1 MGWNHP
7 EIGLE
12 EMVKLV
18 KGFFDILILSSG
30 YQSSGLVAQWDAH
43 NVKRA
48 FSWALFFERVLS
60 ELKSSDYYVESVD
73 ELDAALSELK
83 SQASFPQGLAN
94 ISSDTLLRARSLIV
108 EHMIHTLPLRDAHVK
123 AVLTAVVEMDLDALP
138 ETAQDGLGR
147 YLNKLSLQNNSDD
160 SFQDCAYSE
169 KNSDMGIGNLNSYD
183 WTSTSIQELSR
194 RQSAV
199 LSISSLQKS
208 LSVFSSTIGNGGSF
222 QVSSSML
229 REQPKHKKFSVS
241 EDEMAEFITFN
252 RWKSKNLLY
261 FLDKRTIR
269 LVSGVSMMFSSPKN
283 QWLRVFECLAKL
295 ENLHERVE
303 LLILGCVVDRWTN
316 IIKHFQSVSFDCL
329 TTLDRFSE
337 VHNLLLGRPQRP
349 LMREESVNLKER
361 GVLDHLTE
369 LLGCQSHVLWKLSP
383 ALLAA
388 AIPSWSTIFR
398 IYLNQIGIHLKGESA
413 TLRYCGCNEERKEH
427 RDCELAERIWC
438 LYAFHFSS
446 SLVNGE

>member
-222 QVSSSML
+222 Q
-229 REQPKHKKFSVS
+229 
-241 EDEMAEFITFN
+241 
-252 RWKSKNLLY
+252 
-261 FLDKRTIR
+261 
-269 LVSGVSMMFSSPKN
+269 N

-388 AIPSWSTIFR
+388 AIPSWDKAEPRNI
-398 IYLNQIGIHLKGESA
+398 IKAGI
-413 TLRYCGCNEERKEH
+413 
-427 RDCELAERIWC
+427 AEPVA
-438 LYAFHFSS
+438 LSSVS
-446 SLVNGE
+446 SLLPRNRLLVVFYVTVYNYEPPRGKTEKGLDLPVATAEDTRRWRSLAHPPSSLAASTFCLVVEQNVWYKLSVRSRIPVIPRNLALFSRH